1 MQKCLGME
9 IFSPQIRGKVREL
22 SSLLGGIADK
32 TWFAIDN
39 KIPFTFTS

>member
-9 IFSPQIRGKVREL
+9 IFSLWVRGKVREL

-32 TWFAIDN
+32 TWCAIDN
-39 KIPFTFTS
+39 KIPFTFTA